1 MEKFCEKLVRY
12 RVPLLILA
20 CVVAV
25 AFPFVFPSK
34 YFIRIGTVCLMYVM
48 ITLSLNL
55 MGRLHG
61 PDVLRPRGVYGHRR
75 IYRGDFD
82 NDL

>member
-34 YFIRIGTVCLMYVM
+34 YFILIGTVCLMYVCEHKRPISLS
-48 ITLSLNL
+48 IT
-55 MGRLHG
+55 
-61 PDVLRPRGVYGHRR
+61 VV
-75 IYRGDFD
+75 
-82 NDL
+82 

>member
-34 YFIRIGTVCLMYVM
+34 YFIRIGTV
-48 ITLSLNL
+48 
-55 MGRLHG
+55 
-61 PDVLRPRGVYGHRR
+61 
-75 IYRGDFD
+75 
-82 NDL
+82 

>member
-25 AFPFVFPSK
+25 AFPFVLPSQ
-34 YFIRIGTVCLMYVM
+34 
-48 ITLSLNL
+48 
-55 MGRLHG
+55 
-61 PDVLRPRGVYGHRR
+61 
-75 IYRGDFD
+75 
-82 NDL
+82 